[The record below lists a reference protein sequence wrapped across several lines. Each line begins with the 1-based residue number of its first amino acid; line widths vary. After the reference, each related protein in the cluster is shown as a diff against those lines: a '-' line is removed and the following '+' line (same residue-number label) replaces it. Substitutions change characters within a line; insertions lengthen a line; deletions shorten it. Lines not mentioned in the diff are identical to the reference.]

1 MATEWPLWLAQLGV
15 HLSKHGHKH
24 YHESRFLV
32 GETQQQ
38 LAQTKW
44 KAFIAR
50 QGRGML
56 GLWLE
61 NLHFPDQVSVLSSAR
76 TQNYNSFYPTSA

>member
-1 MATEWPLWLAQLGV
+1 MATEWPLWLAQLEV
-15 HLSKHGHKH
+15 HLSIAIGT

-44 KAFIAR
+44 KVFRAR

-56 GLWLE
+56 DLWLE

-76 TQNYNSFYPTSA
+76 T